1 LPRNLLALPRAVG
14 GAVVDSAA
22 YAIRISAII
31 GYALHS
37 LTVARGRL
45 RPVVRAV
52 LYRQI
57 LFTGVQAIPF
67 TALIAG
73 LVAMIVVVQARL
85 GGGVA
90 EGGVVGRLLVV
101 AIVRELGPL
110 VVGTIVV
117 ARSCSAI
124 AAELGNMRVGREL
137 DSLVAMGVDPFEYLV
152 LPRLTGVAVAVMCLT
167 VVFVTVS
174 LGAGAGLTAL
184 LAERT
189 GAGEIMRLVGENLQ
203 PVDHLV
209 VLAKT
214 LVPGLLMAAI
224 SCHEGLSASG
234 SVTAVPPAVTAAVVR
249 SLAAVFVWDSLVT
262 ALVYVA

>member
-1 LPRNLLALPRAVG
+1 MSRNALALPRAVG
-14 GAVVDSAA
+14 GAILDAVA
-22 YAIRISAII
+22 YAVRISAII
-31 GYALHS
+31 GYALRC
-37 LTVARGRL
+37 LTLARGRL

-52 LYRQI
+52 LYRQV

-73 LVAMIVVVQARL
+73 LVALIVVIQARL
-85 GGGVA
+85 GGGVG

-101 AIVRELGPL
+101 AIVRELGPI

-124 AAELGNMRVGREL
+124 AAELGNMRVGREI
-137 DSLVAMGVDPFEYLV
+137 DTLVAMGVDPFEYLIV
-152 LPRLTGVAVAVMCLT
+152 PRLTGVAVAVMCLT

-174 LGAGAGLTAL
+174 LGAGAALTAL

-189 GAGEIMRLVGENLQ
+189 GAGEIVRLIGENLQ

-224 SCHEGLSASG
+224 SCHEGLSASR

>member
-1 LPRNLLALPRAVG
+1 MPRNALALPRAVG
-14 GAVVDSAA
+14 GAVVDGFG
-22 YAIRISAII
+22 YAVRISTLV
-31 GYALHS
+31 GHALHA
-37 LTVARGRL
+37 LTIARGRM

-73 LVAMIVVVQARL
+73 LVASIVVVQASL

-101 AIVRELGPL
+101 VIVRELGPL
-110 VVGTIVV
+110 VVGTIVA

-124 AAELGNMRVGREL
+124 AAELGNMRVGGEVDTL
-137 DSLVAMGVDPFEYLV
+137 AAMGVDPFEYLV

-174 LGAGAGLTAL
+174 LGAGAGLSAL
-184 LAERT
+184 LVEKT
-189 GAGEIMRLVGENLQ
+189 GTGEILRLIGENLQ

-224 SCHEGLSASG
+224 SCHEGLSAAR

-249 SLAAVFVWDSLVT
+249 SLSAVFVWDSLVT

>member
-1 LPRNLLALPRAVG
+1 MARNALALPRAVG
-14 GAVVDSAA
+14 GAVVGSAR
-22 YAIRISAII
+22 YAVRISAIV
-31 GYALHS
+31 GHALHA
-37 LTVARGRL
+37 LTVARGRM

-73 LVAMIVVVQARL
+73 LVAVIVVIQARL
-85 GGGVA
+85 GGGVG

-110 VVGTIVV
+110 VVATIVV

-124 AAELGNMRVGREL
+124 AAELGNMRVGREV
-137 DSLVAMGVDPFEYLV
+137 DALVAMGVDPFEYLV
-152 LPRLTGVAVAVMCLT
+152 LPRLAGVAVAVMCLT

-174 LGAGAGLTAL
+174 LGAGAGLSAL

-189 GAGEIMRLVGENLQ
+189 GAAEVMRLVGENLQ
-203 PVDHLV
+203 PIDHLV

-224 SCHEGLSASG
+224 SCHEGLSAER

-249 SLAAVFVWDSLVT
+249 SLAAVFLWDSLVT

>member
-1 LPRNLLALPRAVG
+1 VIYAV
-14 GAVVDSAA
+14 
-22 YAIRISAII
+22 RISAII
-31 GYALHS
+31 GYALHA
-37 LTVARGRL
+37 LTIDRGRM

-73 LVAMIVVVQARL
+73 LVAMIVVVQAQL
-85 GGGVA
+85 GGGMG
-90 EGGVVGRLLVV
+90 EGVGRLLVV
-101 AIVRELGPL
+101 VIVRELGPL
-110 VVGTIVV
+110 VVGVIVV

-124 AAELGNMRVGREL
+124 AAELGNMRVG
-137 DSLVAMGVDPFEYLV
+137 MGVDPFEYLV

-174 LGAGAGLTAL
+174 LGAGAGISAL
-184 LAERT
+184 LAQKT
-189 GAGEIMRLVGENLQ
+189 GAAEIVRLIGENLQ

-214 LVPGLLMAAI
+214 FVPGLLMAAI
-224 SCHEGLSASG
+224 SCHEGLSAAR
-234 SVTAVPPAVTAAVVR
+234 SVTAVPPSVTAAVVR

-262 ALVYVA
+262 ALVYIA

>member
-1 LPRNLLALPRAVG
+1 LARSALALPRAVG
-14 GAVVDSAA
+14 GAVVDFAV
-22 YAIRISAII
+22 YAVRISAIV
-31 GYALHS
+31 GYALHA
-37 LTVARGRL
+37 LTLARGRM

-67 TALIAG
+67 TALIAS
-73 LVAMIVVVQARL
+73 LVAMIVVVQAQL
-85 GGGVA
+85 GGGMGA
-90 EGGVVGRLLVV
+90 GVGRLLVV
-101 AIVRELGPL
+101 VIVRELGPL
-110 VVGTIVV
+110 VVGVIVV

-124 AAELGNMRVGREL
+124 AAELGNMRVGREI

-167 VVFVTVS
+167 VVFTTVS
-174 LGAGAGLTAL
+174 LGAGAGLSAL
-184 LAERT
+184 LSEKT
-189 GAGEIMRLVGENLQ
+189 GSGEILRLIGENLQ

-214 LVPGLLMAAI
+214 FVPGLLMAAI
-224 SCHEGLSASG
+224 SCHEGLSASR
-234 SVTAVPPAVTAAVVR
+234 SVTAVPPSVTAAVVH

-262 ALVYVA
+262 ALVYIV

>member
-1 LPRNLLALPRAVG
+1 VIYAV
-14 GAVVDSAA
+14 
-22 YAIRISAII
+22 RISAII
-31 GYALHS
+31 GYALHA
-37 LTVARGRL
+37 LTIDRGRM

-67 TALIAG
+67 PALIAG
-73 LVAMIVVVQARL
+73 LVAMIVVVQAQL
-85 GGGVA
+85 GGGMG
-90 EGGVVGRLLVV
+90 EGVGRLLVV
-101 AIVRELGPL
+101 VIVRELGPL
-110 VVGTIVV
+110 VVGVIVV

-124 AAELGNMRVGREL
+124 AAELGNMRVGKEI

-174 LGAGAGLTAL
+174 LGAGAGISAL
-184 LAERT
+184 LAQKT
-189 GAGEIMRLVGENLQ
+189 GAAEIVRLIGENLQ

-214 LVPGLLMAAI
+214 FVPGLLLAAI
-224 SCHEGLSASG
+224 SCHEGLSAAR
-234 SVTAVPPAVTAAVVR
+234 SVTAVPPSVTAAVVR

-262 ALVYVA
+262 ALVYIA

>member
-1 LPRNLLALPRAVG
+1 MSRNHLALPRAVG
-14 GAVVDSAA
+14 GAVLDSAA
-22 YAIRISAII
+22 YAVRISAII
-31 GYALHS
+31 GYALHA
-37 LTVARGRL
+37 LTVARGRM

-67 TALIAG
+67 TALLAG
-73 LVAMIVVVQARL
+73 LVAMILVVQARL
-85 GGGVA
+85 GGG

-124 AAELGNMRVGREL
+124 AAELGNMRVGREI
-137 DSLVAMGVDPFEYLV
+137 DTLVAMGVDPFEYLV

-174 LGAGAGLTAL
+174 LGAGALLTAL
-184 LAERT
+184 LVEKA
-189 GAGEIMRLVGENLQ
+189 GAGEIVRLIGENLT

-214 LVPGLLMAAI
+214 LVPGLMMAAI
-224 SCHEGLSASG
+224 SCHEGLSASR

>member
-1 LPRNLLALPRAVG
+1 VQSRALAIPRAVG
-14 GAVVDSAA
+14 GAVIDSAA
-22 YAIRISAII
+22 YAVRISALI
-31 GYALHS
+31 GYAVHA
-37 LTVARGRL
+37 LTLAGLRM

-57 LFTGVQAIPF
+57 LFTGVQAVPF

-73 LVAMIVVVQARL
+73 LVAMIVVVQASL
-85 GGGVA
+85 GGGM
-90 EGGVVGRLLVV
+90 EGGPVGRLLVV
-101 AIVRELGPL
+101 VIVRELGPL
-110 VVGTIVV
+110 VVGVIVV

-124 AAELGNMRVGREL
+124 AAELGNMRVGREI

-174 LGAGAGLTAL
+174 LGAGVAVSAL
-184 LAERT
+184 LAT
-189 GAGEIMRLVGENLQ
+189 KSGGGEIMKLIGENLQ
-203 PVDHLV
+203 PMDHLV

-214 LVPGLLMAAI
+214 VVPGLLMAAI
-224 SCHEGLSASG
+224 SCHEGLSASR

-249 SLAAVFVWDSLVT
+249 SLAAVFVWDAIVT
-262 ALVYVA
+262 ALVYIV

>member
-1 LPRNLLALPRAVG
+1 LTRSALALSRAVG
-14 GAVVDSAA
+14 APVVDFVA
-22 YAIRISAII
+22 YAVRISAII
-31 GYALHS
+31 GHALHA
-37 LTVARGRL
+37 LTIARGRM

-73 LVAMIVVVQARL
+73 LVAMIVVVQASL
-85 GGGVA
+85 GGGA
-90 EGGVVGRLLVV
+90 EGGLVGRLLVV

-124 AAELGNMRVGREL
+124 AAELGNMRVGKEI
-137 DSLVAMGVDPFEYLV
+137 DALVAMGVDPFEYLV

-174 LGAGAGLTAL
+174 LGAGAALTGL
-184 LAERT
+184 LAEQAA
-189 GAGEIMRLVGENLQ
+189 AGDIVRLIGENLQ

-224 SCHEGLSASG
+224 SCHEGLSASR
-234 SVTAVPPAVTAAVVR
+234 SITAVPPAVTAAVVR

-262 ALVYVA
+262 AMVYVA

>member
-1 LPRNLLALPRAVG
+1 MAY
-14 GAVVDSAA
+14 VV
-22 YAIRISAII
+22 RISGLI
-31 GYALHS
+31 GYALHA
-37 LTVARGRL
+37 LTLGRGRM

-85 GGGVA
+85 GGGVG

-101 AIVRELGPL
+101 VIVRELGPL

-124 AAELGNMRVGREL
+124 AAELGNMRVGREV
-137 DSLVAMGVDPFEYLV
+137 DSLVAMGVDPFEYLI

-167 VVFVTVS
+167 VVFTTVS
-174 LGAGAGLTAL
+174 LGAGAALSAL
-184 LAERT
+184 LVEKT
-189 GAGEIMRLVGENLQ
+189 GADEIMRLVGENLQ

-214 LVPGLLMAAI
+214 FVPGLLMAAI
-224 SCHEGLSASG
+224 SCHEGLSAAR

-262 ALVYVA
+262 ALVYIA

>member
-1 LPRNLLALPRAVG
+1 VSRSALALPRAVG
-14 GAVVDSAA
+14 GAVVDSAI
-22 YAIRISAII
+22 YAVRISAII
-31 GYALHS
+31 GYALHA
-37 LTVARGRL
+37 LTIDRGRM

-73 LVAMIVVVQARL
+73 LVAMIVVVQAQL
-85 GGGVA
+85 GGGMG
-90 EGGVVGRLLVV
+90 EGVGRLLVV
-101 AIVRELGPL
+101 VIVRELGPL
-110 VVGTIVV
+110 VVGVIVV

-124 AAELGNMRVGREL
+124 AAELGNMRVGKEI

-174 LGAGAGLTAL
+174 LGAGAGISAL
-184 LAERT
+184 LAQKT
-189 GAGEIMRLVGENLQ
+189 GAGEIIRLIGENLQ

-224 SCHEGLSASG
+224 SCHEGLSASR

-262 ALVYVA
+262 ALVYIV